1 MQAPPV
7 LARGLGAEQV
17 RDAEEVG
24 HEERRGLLVDHLRR
38 PALLDAAAV
47 HDGDAVAHRE
57 RLLLV
62 VRDEDE
68 RDAERLL
75 ERLELDL
82 QILAQAG
89 VERAERLVEQQ
100 HARPQHERAGQR
112 DALLLTAR
120 ELPGL
125 ALLVAGELHER
136 ERLADGLR
144 ALRLGDLLVLE
155 AERDVVGDV
164 EVREQRVAL
173 EHRVDVA
180 AVRRRLRDV
189 LAVEQD
195 APARRPLE
203 ARDHA
208 QRRRLA
214 AARRPDH
221 REELAGRHVE
231 VDAVDGDDVG
241 AERLDELLEPD
252 FALHPLHL
260 QPAATASAPSPPA
273 KRR

>member
-1 MQAPPV
+1 MTATLSLIVSASSWSCVTKTNVMPSV
-7 LARGLGAEQV
+7 SC
-17 RDAEEVG
+17 
-24 HEERRGLLVDHLRR
+24 
-38 PALLDAAAV
+38 
-47 HDGDAVAHRE
+47 
-57 RLLLV
+57 
-62 VRDEDE
+62 
-68 RDAERLL
+68 

-89 VERAERLVEQQ
+89 VERAERLVEQED
-100 HARPQHERAGQR
+100 ARPQHEGAGQG

-125 ALLVAGELHER
+125 ALLEAGQLHQR

-164 EVREQRVAL
+164 EVREQGVAL

-180 AVRRRLRDV
+180 AVRRRLRDI
-189 LAVEQD
+189 LAVQQD

-203 ARDHA
+203 ARDHP
-208 QRRRLA
+208 QRRGLA

-241 AERLDELLEPD
+241 PN
-252 FALHPLHL
+252 ALTSSSSRISPCIRYTSR
-260 QPAATASAPSPPA
+260 PAATASAPSAPA